1 MRCFKRSL
9 VLLGVGF
16 ALIAAAAPVRADFV
30 TVSTAA
36 IPLTQTNWTP
46 TTASLAGVNP
56 FQLDQLGTA
65 LTKAGVVIG
74 PGQSAV
80 LTKVELTLDYRFD
93 NTLQIRFDN
102 LSTIGVNASG
112 SMQVFLGSGITPSS
126 GQAPIITPPTF
137 ANSSTLSS
145 SPSDIF
151 SKYVTVPTKS
161 FTGTQTASLTDQA
174 SLNKFLGNGTV
185 SLPVFASATSNFTTS
200 SANGFG
206 SSVTYASAGINV
218 VYTFAIVPEPTAF
231 VLCGI
236 GVAALLGTLGS
247 RSRRDR
253 VKFDPS
259 V

>member
-1 MRCFKRSL
+1 MRCLKMSL
-9 VLLGVGF
+9 RLLGVGF
-16 ALIAAAAPVRADFV
+16 ALLAAAAPVRADFL
-30 TVSTAA
+30 TVSSAS

-46 TTASLAGVNP
+46 STTSLAGVNP
-56 FQLDQLGTA
+56 LQLDQLGTA
-65 LTKAGVVIG
+65 LAKAGVVIG
-74 PGQSAV
+74 PGQSAQ
-80 LTKVELTLDYRFD
+80 LQKVDLTLDYRFD

-112 SMQVFLGSGITPSS
+112 SMQVFLGSGITPTS
-126 GQAPIITPPTF
+126 GQAPIVTPATF
-137 ANSSTLSS
+137 TNSASLSS

-151 SKYVTVPTKS
+151 SKYVTLPTKS
-161 FTGTQTASLTDQA
+161 FTGTQTASISDQTT
-174 SLNKFLGNGTV
+174 LNKFLGNGKV
-185 SLPVFASATSNFTTS
+185 SLPAFVSATSAFTTT

-218 VYTFAIVPEPTAF
+218 VYTYAIVPEPTSF

-236 GVAALLGTLGS
+236 GVAALLGTIGS
-247 RSRRDR
+247 RSRRVR